1 MNFKPEGLTIPDC
14 KCFKRDLIG
23 MNANINSL
31 SAFTLRTI
39 VVAYSA
45 IGVCPKAKDYFF
57 ASLIADLMLV
67 LAVPS
72 DAKYTLPHKDKVEAA
87 YERIRPLIMQRLE
100 YADAMVD
107 DIREG

>member
-14 KCFKRDLIG
+14 KCFQRDLIG
-23 MNANINSL
+23 MNSNINSL

-39 VVAYSA
+39 VVAYGSLG
-45 IGVCPKAKDYFF
+45 ICDKAKDYFF

-67 LAVPS
+67 LAIPS

-87 YERIRPLIMQRLE
+87 YDRIRPLIMQRLE
-100 YADAMVD
+100 YADAMVNEK
-107 DIREG
+107 EG